1 MDINSNNP
9 LADQLPTQNEV
20 NQSHNNNEQ
29 TPSNYIPPPI
39 YDNNIS
45 EETNKDNKENN
56 DNNDNNE
63 DQLSTLE
70 APPAYDN
77 YQQLDVKDSLIQ
89 DNINL
94 NNKSPQSTGRDQIS
108 QENNSEV
115 EEPVYQLNV
124 LPHENYDRDSRPC
137 CECCC
142 GDCCCYCDRCNEDCC
157 GECSRCCS
165 TCCSNI
171 DWGKVCIALLIG
183 LAAAGRG

>member
-9 LADQLPTQNEV
+9 LIDQLPTQNEV
-20 NQSHNNNEQ
+20 YQSHNNNEQ

-39 YDNNIS
+39 YANNNIQN
-45 EETNKDNKENN
+45 ETNKDI
-56 DNNDNNE
+56 NDNNE
-63 DQLSTLE
+63 DQLSSLE

-77 YQQLDVKDSLIQ
+77 FLTLDVKDPLSQ
-89 DNINL
+89 DNIYL
-94 NNKSPQSTGRDQIS
+94 NNKPPQSTGRDQIS

-165 TCCSNI
+165 TCCRNI
-171 DWGKVCIALLIG
+171 DWAKVFMTIIMV
-183 LAAAGRG
+183 LAAAGRALK

>member
-1 MDINSNNP
+1 MIKNFLTAM
-9 LADQLPTQNEV
+9 LATQIFLFGSFSGGCV
-20 NQSHNNNEQ
+20 QAQ
-29 TPSNYIPPPI
+29 P
-39 YDNNIS
+39 
-45 EETNKDNKENN
+45 
-56 DNNDNNE
+56 
-63 DQLSTLE
+63 
-70 APPAYDN
+70 
-77 YQQLDVKDSLIQ
+77 QQESQ
-89 DNINL
+89 
-94 NNKSPQSTGRDQIS
+94 

-165 TCCSNI
+165 TCCRNI

>member
-9 LADQLPTQNEV
+9 LIDQLPTQNEV
-20 NQSHNNNEQ
+20 YQSHNNNEQ

-39 YDNNIS
+39 YANNNIQN
-45 EETNKDNKENN
+45 ETNKDI
-56 DNNDNNE
+56 NDNNE
-63 DQLSTLE
+63 PRLSTLE

-77 YQQLDVKDSLIQ
+77 FLTLDVKDPLSQ

-94 NNKSPQSTGRDQIS
+94 NNKPPQSTGRDQIS

-142 GDCCCYCDRCNEDCC
+142 DDFCCYCDRCSEDCC

-165 TCCSNI
+165 TCCRNI
-171 DWGKVCIALLIG
+171 DWAKVFMTIIMV
-183 LAAAGRG
+183 LAAAGRALK